1 VPVTWAGS
9 SSGCPGSS
17 RRLDDTLLWRNTA
30 VVGVV
35 ALWCR
40 QCRDRPG
47 VTRGYSTDVP
57 HCTLPAAVAGL
68 ALTTDHTHSATKHK
82 IVISSNDTVTSSELH
97 KLL

>member
-57 HCTLPAAVAGL
+57 HCTLPAAGN
-68 ALTTDHTHSATKHK
+68 THGND
-82 IVISSNDTVTSSELH
+82 SSNHQFLH
-97 KLL
+97 CRM